1 MPRNVA
7 RAPLFLLE
15 RPPSPL
21 RNAADQAVMPRAD
34 QEAVQE
40 LRAMVGL
47 ERSEGAKGDKRCFL
61 TVQRRRRVSCASACA
76 INIFNA

>member
-1 MPRNVA
+1 
-7 RAPLFLLE
+7 
-15 RPPSPL
+15 
-21 RNAADQAVMPRAD
+21 MPRAD